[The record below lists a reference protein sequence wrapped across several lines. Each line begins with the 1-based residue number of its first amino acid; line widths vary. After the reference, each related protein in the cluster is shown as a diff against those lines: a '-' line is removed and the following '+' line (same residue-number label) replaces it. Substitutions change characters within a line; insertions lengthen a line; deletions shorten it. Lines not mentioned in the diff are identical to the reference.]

1 MIAASLVATF
11 VSVMYTIGHQDFRKI
26 RQRGFH
32 YVDKTQH
39 ICQLVEDGG
48 YLFLSRPRRF
58 GKSLTVSTLNE
69 LYSNSAELFEGL
81 WAEEHWDFADKQRP
95 VLWFKFA
102 SLDYA
107 TSGVTEALRAEL
119 NALAARHKVTLAPD
133 LTLRAGF
140 RALIEAVANTH
151 PSGRVVI
158 LVDEY
163 DKPIIDYLNDIPRA
177 EANRDELRS
186 FYGVLKDA
194 DPYIELVFITGV
206 SAFSKVSLFSDLN
219 NLRNLTLD
227 PAAYTLVGLTQTEL
241 ESNFGP
247 QLDATG
253 FTREEVRRWYNGYA
267 WGEHERVY
275 NPWSILQFLQ
285 TGKMR
290 NFWSSSGTPTFVTQ
304 MLARGGKFDIAPLK
318 VDEVELTSFN
328 LKQLNP
334 ASILFQGG
342 YLTVKEELVDAQLYV
357 LDYPNEEVRRTFLLA
372 LLGDY
377 GFGESTSVSARVTRL
392 HDAFCARDL
401 DTVMQ
406 IIDSSLAAVPY
417 QLWQRQSEAMFH
429 GILHTTFSVLGLY
442 TSSEVS
448 SARGRADIVVE
459 VPKYIYIIELKLG
472 GTAAEALA
480 QIEARGYT
488 APYADDAREV
498 IKLGIAFDVEARK
511 VRERVEG

>member
-11 VSVMYTIGHQDFRKI
+11 VSVMYSISTQDFRTL
-26 RQRGFH
+26 RELNMH
-32 YVDKTQH
+32 YVDKSEH
-39 ICQLVEDGG
+39 ICRLASIGR

-69 LYSNSAELFEGL
+69 LYSNSTELFKGL
-81 WAEEHWDFADKQRP
+81 WAEEHWDFAAKQRP

-102 SLDYA
+102 SAGYQTGGLQA
-107 TSGVTEALRAEL
+107 ALLRMIAEQAQQHGLEISTSDNVGQCF
-119 NALAARHKVTLAPD
+119 K
-133 LTLRAGF
+133 G
-140 RALIEAVANTH
+140 LIQAVAKTH

-163 DKPIIDYLNDIPRA
+163 DKPIIDYLDDIPRA
-177 EANRDELRS
+177 EANRDELRG

-219 NLRNLTLD
+219 NLRNLTLHQ
-227 PAAYTLVGLTQTEL
+227 AAYTLVGITQTEL
-241 ESNFGP
+241 EANFGP

-253 FTREEVRRWYNGYA
+253 VSRDEVRSWYNGYA

-275 NPWSILQFLQ
+275 NPWSILQFLESGMIQ
-285 TGKMR
+285 
-290 NFWSSSGTPTFVTQ
+290 NFWADSGTPTFVTDL
-304 MLARGGKFDIAPLK
+304 LAQGGNFDVAPAK
-318 VDEVELTSFN
+318 VRETELLTFN
-328 LKQLNP
+328 LGALNP
-334 ASILFQGG
+334 VAILFQGG
-342 YLTVKEELVDAQLYV
+342 YLTIKEDLDSMRRYT
-357 LDYPNEEVRRTFLLA
+357 LDYPNEEVRQTFMESLLVA
-372 LLGDY
+372 YSFSQPISPG
-377 GFGESTSVSARVTRL
+377 TRIDRL
-392 HDAFCARDL
+392 FEAFNSRELPA
-401 DTVMQ
+401 VMQ
-406 IIDSSLAAVPY
+406 IIDTSLAAVPY

-429 GILHTTFSVLGLY
+429 AILHTTFSVLGLY

-472 GTAAEALA
+472 GTAADALA

-511 VRERVEG
+511 VREWVEG